1 VSFQLSGQ
9 TGPFLAQLKF
19 LQLKLK
25 VSKFQKQIL
34 LFLFEPNNEQNYV
47 LISAL
52 AFKRV
57 QIKKNEG
64 TLSYYLKGVE

>member
-1 VSFQLSGQ
+1 
-9 TGPFLAQLKF
+9 
-19 LQLKLK
+19 
-25 VSKFQKQIL
+25 